1 LYRRKL
7 VLKNNEKI
15 EIDDIDIRNY
25 IKYILREESILEKRE
40 LLSCLKDKLVLK
52 DGKITV
58 LN

>member
-1 LYRRKL
+1 
-7 VLKNNEKI
+7 LKNNEKI